1 MQIHK
6 GFALTVA
13 AAAVAGLG
21 CSEALTPT
29 PEEPTVLTL
38 PELIVSDAVAAS
50 GMIGAASLAV
60 AGGADQT
67 FVSLPPGPL
76 PGVVSVR
83 IRNLAGGTTT
93 PAIPVIDGG
102 FDPVPVAAVAGDE
115 LELTFTDVEGAVS
128 VAHATVPARRPPTVV
143 RTNPPRGRPDVVFS
157 ISIRPTVVFS
167 EPIDPETLAGG
178 VRLLTGGTEVNA
190 SVGLLPDQPWIAELV
205 PASELEPGT
214 TYELQIATDIR
225 DLDGDALAEPVTVTF
240 TTEGEPRPGT
250 ALSGTYPRVSPWT
263 YHGTSRFVLR
273 EDGRFTLEFRN
284 VRDRATWR
292 YEDMTYGGTYFA
304 TESGIRLDFEASPS
318 WQATATLRGDSLI
331 VRYDPAMHSE
341 PLPAYIDFED
351 GVYLQPGD
359 GESPPPG
366 LTGRIAFV
374 RDHDGSPHVHVANAD
389 GSGVVRITEGR
400 SPSWSPDGRRI
411 AFARWETNDQGAV
424 LSQSI
429 YLMDADG
436 SNETRL
442 TEGGSPAWSP
452 SGTRIAFVSAEG
464 LSVIGVD
471 GSGAELLI
479 RHDYYWERDQG
490 VRHPAWS
497 PDESRIGFTLYPYP
511 GDVLAKLTIIMNADG
526 SDPTPHIFRDGSA
539 GDFAPAWSP
548 NGAEIV
554 LGSHGYGI
562 VVMGLT
568 EPRVP
573 RSLYQASSVSR
584 RFDSQPVWYRD
595 GRWIVFD
602 EAHWYAQ
609 ELRWESD
616 LYVVDRNG
624 GFPRLLIPDARAP
637 SWGPAP

>member
-1 MQIHK
+1 MQIQK
-6 GFALTVA
+6 GFALIV

-21 CSEALTPT
+21 CSEGLTPP
-29 PEEPTVLTL
+29 PEEPSVLTL

-50 GMIGAASLAV
+50 AIIGAESLAV

-67 FVSLPPGPL
+67 FVSLPPGTL

-83 IRNLAGGTTT
+83 IRIMAGGTTT

-128 VAHATVPARRPPTVV
+128 VAHATVPDRRPPTVV
-143 RTNPPRGRPDVVFS
+143 RTHPPRGRPDVVFS
-157 ISIRPTVVFS
+157 ISIRPMVVFS
-167 EPIDPETLAGG
+167 EPIDPETLAAG

-190 SVGLLPDQPWIAELV
+190 SVALLPDELWIAELV

-214 TYELQIATDIR
+214 TYELQIATEIR
-225 DLDGDALAEPVTVTF
+225 DLDGDTLAEPVTVTF
-240 TTEGEPRPGT
+240 TTEGELRPGM

-284 VRDRATWR
+284 VRDRATWSVG
-292 YEDMTYGGTYFA
+292 DVTYGGTYSA

-331 VRYDPAMHSE
+331 VRYNLAMHGAS
-341 PLPAYIDFED
+341 LPAYIDFED

-359 GESPPPG
+359 GEPPPPG

-411 AFARWETNDQGAV
+411 AFVRWETNDQGAV

-442 TEGGSPAWSP
+442 TEGRSPAWSP
-452 SGTRIAFVSAEG
+452 SGTRIAFVSSEG
-464 LSVIGVD
+464 LSVMGVD
-471 GSGAELLI
+471 GSGAEFLI
-479 RHDYYWERDQG
+479 RHDFRWGGDQG
-490 VRHPAWS
+490 VDHPAWS
-497 PDESRIGFTLYPYP
+497 PDESRIAFTLYADLDDIFSEQIY
-511 GDVLAKLTIIMNADG
+511 LMNADG
-526 SDPTPHIFRDGSA
+526 SDPTPIYFRHGTA

-554 LGSHGYGI
+554 LGSYGYGI

-568 EPRVP
+568 EPTIP
-573 RSLYQASSVSR
+573 RSLYQGSSVSR

-595 GRWIVFD
+595 GRWILFD
-602 EAHWYAQ
+602 EAYWHPQ

-616 LYVVDRNG
+616 LYVLDRNG